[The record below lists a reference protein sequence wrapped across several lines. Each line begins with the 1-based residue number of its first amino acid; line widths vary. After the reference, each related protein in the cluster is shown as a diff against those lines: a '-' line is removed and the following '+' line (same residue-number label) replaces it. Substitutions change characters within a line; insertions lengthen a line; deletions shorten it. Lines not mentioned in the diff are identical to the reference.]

1 MSANTEL
8 VERLARAFE
17 DEDTD
22 AALAC
27 LDPEVELLPIRAQL
41 DGTSYIGHD
50 GYRQVV
56 ADFAADWEGLRLV
69 QEQLQEA
76 GDRVVAVGRLHAKG
90 KASGIDLDVPL
101 ALLYD
106 IRDGLVTRLQ
116 SFSDP
121 DEALRAAAL
130 ES

>member
-17 DEDTD
+17 NEDTD
-22 AALAC
+22 AAMAC

-41 DGTSYIGHD
+41 DRTSYFGHD

-56 ADFAADWEGLRLV
+56 TDFAADWEGLRLV
-69 QEQLQEA
+69 QEELHGA
-76 GDRVVAVGRLHAKG
+76 ADRVVAVGRLRAKG
-90 KASGIDLDVPL
+90 KTSGVDLDVPL

-106 IRDGLVTRLQ
+106 IRDGLVTRIQ

-121 DEALRAAAL
+121 DEALRAAAI